1 MPKLI
6 LNTIVK
12 NESHC
17 ILTMLKSALQI
28 SDAIVIADTGSTD
41 GTQDLIRKF
50 GEENNIPTY
59 VFERPFD
66 DFEKSRNFGM
76 EKAREVVS
84 ELGWNP
90 NDCWTWWCDADETI
104 IVDSKFTKKQFNKD
118 LYMINTYIGQMKYT
132 RNTFA
137 RVSKPFRFYGPVHEF
152 IVCDDNTITSGLAEN
167 IHVDVKM
174 IGASWKGN
182 IPAKY
187 KSHAFVLEK
196 YIDENRQDP
205 RWIFY
210 TAQSWHDSASVPDN
224 REENEERLRRA
235 IKYYKERTQR
245 PDGYAEEIYYSQYRI
260 GAIMRMLEEPW
271 NLTQQELLKAYAMD
285 PLRGESIKI
294 IIDHY
299 LQVGEWHMA
308 YLYSKFCKVN
318 FHGKNPYPTRL
329 LFVDESLYTWKFAE
343 AHAAACFY
351 TGRMDEA
358 KATYNEIVNL
368 TKTHPQ
374 AFTQDDLA
382 KIAANGQFFNQPTQ
396 QKPTFEKAK

>member
-17 ILTMLKSALQI
+17 ILTMLESAIKI

-41 GTQDLIRKF
+41 GTQDMIRKF
-50 GEENNIPTY
+50 GEDNNIPTY

-66 DFEKSRNFGM
+66 NFEKSRNFGM
-76 EKAREVVS
+76 EKAREVVK
-84 ELGWNP
+84 ELGWNL

-104 IVDSKFTKKQFNKD
+104 VVDSKFSKNQFNKD
-118 LYMINTYIGQMKYT
+118 LFMINTYIGQMKYT

-152 IVCDDNTITSGLAEN
+152 IVCDDKNITSGLAEN

-174 IGASWKGN
+174 IGASWQGN

-187 KSHAFVLEK
+187 KSHAFELEK
-196 YIDENRQDP
+196 YIDADRTDP

-210 TAQSWHDSASVPDN
+210 TAQSYHDSASIPDN
-224 REENEERLRRA
+224 REENEERLRRS
-235 IKYYKERTQR
+235 IKYYKERVSRT
-245 PDGYAEEIYYSQYRI
+245 DGYVEEIFYSQYRI
-260 GAIMRMLEEPW
+260 ATIMKVLEDPW
-271 NLTQQELLKAYAMD
+271 NLVLQECLKAYSLD
-285 PLRGESIKI
+285 PMRGEPIKT
-294 IIDHY
+294 IIDYY
-299 LQVGEWHMA
+299 LQVGEWNMA
-308 YLYSKFCKVN
+308 YLYSKFAKVN

-329 LFVDESLYTWKFAE
+329 LFVDESLYIWKFAE

-358 KATYNEIVNL
+358 KANYQEIVAL

-374 AFTQDDLA
+374 NFTPEDLK
-382 KIAANGQFFNQPTQ
+382 KIEMNGQFFNR
-396 QKPTFEKAK
+396 

>member
-17 ILTMLKSALQI
+17 ILTMLKSAIQI

-41 GTQDLIRKF
+41 GTQEIIRKF

-76 EKAREVVS
+76 EKARDVVK

-90 NDCWTWWCDADETI
+90 DDCWTWWCDADETI
-104 IVDSKFTKKQFNKD
+104 VVNPKFDKKQFNKD
-118 LYMINTYIGQMKYT
+118 LFMINTYIGQMKYT

-137 RVSKPFRFYGPVHEF
+137 RTSKPFRFYGPIHEF
-152 IVCDDNTITSGLAEN
+152 IVCDDKNITSGLAEN

-174 IGASWKGN
+174 IGASWQGD
-182 IPAKY
+182 IPTKY
-187 KSHAFVLEK
+187 KNHAFVLEK
-196 YIDENRQDP
+196 YIDANRQDP

-210 TAQSWHDSASVPDN
+210 TAQSYHDSASLPDN
-224 REENEERLRRA
+224 KEENEERMRRSM
-235 IKYYKERTQR
+235 KYYRERISRT
-245 PDGYAEEIYYSQYRI
+245 DGYAEEIFYSQYRI
-260 GAIMRMLEEPW
+260 GTIMRVLEEPW
-271 NLTQQELLKAYAMD
+271 NLTHQELLKAYAMD
-285 PLRGESIKI
+285 PLRGESIKT
-294 IIDHY
+294 IIDYY
-299 LQVGEWHMA
+299 LQVNEWNMA
-308 YLYSKFCKVN
+308 YLYTKFAKVN

-329 LFVDESLYTWKFAE
+329 LFVDEALYVWKFAE

-358 KATYNEIVNL
+358 KATYQEILNIS
-368 TKTHPQ
+368 KTQPQ
-374 AFTQDDLA
+374 FFTPEDYK
-382 KIAANGQFFNQPTQ
+382 KIEMNGQFFR
-396 QKPTFEKAK
+396 

>member
-12 NESHC
+12 NEAHC
-17 ILTMLKSALQI
+17 ILTMLKSAIQI

-41 GTQDLIRKF
+41 GTQEIIKKF

-76 EKAREVVS
+76 QKARDVVS
-84 ELGWNP
+84 ELGWSP
-90 NDCWTWWCDADETI
+90 NECWTWWCDADETI
-104 IVDSKFTKKQFNKD
+104 IVDSKFTKNQFKND

-137 RVSKPFRFYGPVHEF
+137 RISKPFRFYGPIHEF
-152 IVCDDNTITSGLAEN
+152 IVCDEQNISSGLAEN

-174 IGASWKGN
+174 IGASWQGD
-182 IPAKY
+182 IPTKY

-196 YIDENRQDP
+196 YIDANRQDP

-210 TAQSWHDSASVPDN
+210 TAQSYNDSASIPDN
-224 REENEERLRRA
+224 KEENEERLRRA
-235 IKYYKERTQR
+235 LKYYRERVSR

-260 GAIMRMLEEPW
+260 GTIMRTLEEPW
-271 NLTQQELLKAYAMD
+271 NLTHQECLKAYSMD

-294 IIDHY
+294 IIDYY
-299 LQVGEWHMA
+299 LQVGEWNMA
-308 YLYSKFCKVN
+308 YLYTKFAKVN

-329 LFVDESLYTWKFAE
+329 LFVDEALYVWKFLE
-343 AHAAACFY
+343 AHAAASFY
-351 TGRMDEA
+351 CGKREEA
-358 KATYNEIVNL
+358 KSSYQEIVNISK
-368 TKTHPQ
+368 TKPQ
-374 AFTQDDLA
+374 YFTPEDFK
-382 KIAANGQFFNQPTQ
+382 KIEMNGQFF
-396 QKPTFEKAK
+396 K

>member
-17 ILTMLKSALQI
+17 ILTMLESAIKI

-41 GTQDLIRKF
+41 GTQDMIRKF

-66 DFEKSRNFGM
+66 NFEKSRNFGM
-76 EKAREVVS
+76 EKAREVVK
-84 ELGWNP
+84 ELGWNS

-104 IVDSKFTKKQFNKD
+104 VVDSKFSKNQFNKD
-118 LYMINTYIGQMKYT
+118 LFMINTYIGQMKYT

-152 IVCDDNTITSGLAEN
+152 IVCDDKNITSGLAEN

-174 IGASWKGN
+174 IGASWQGN

-187 KSHAFVLEK
+187 KSHAFELEK
-196 YIDENRQDP
+196 YIDADRTDP

-210 TAQSWHDSASVPDN
+210 TAQSYHDSASIPDN
-224 REENEERLRRA
+224 REENEERLRRS
-235 IKYYKERTQR
+235 IKYYKERVSRT
-245 PDGYAEEIYYSQYRI
+245 DGYVEEIFYSQYRI
-260 GAIMRMLEEPW
+260 ATIMKVLEDPW
-271 NLTQQELLKAYAMD
+271 NLVLQECLKAYSLD
-285 PLRGESIKI
+285 PMRGEPIKT
-294 IIDHY
+294 IIDYY
-299 LQVGEWHMA
+299 LQVGEWNMA
-308 YLYSKFCKVN
+308 YLYSKFAKVN

-329 LFVDESLYTWKFAE
+329 LFVDESLYIWKFAE

-358 KATYNEIVNL
+358 KANYQEIVAL

-374 AFTQDDLA
+374 NFTPEDLK
-382 KIAANGQFFNQPTQ
+382 KIEMNGQFFNR
-396 QKPTFEKAK
+396 

>member
-17 ILTMLKSALQI
+17 ILKMLESAIKI

-76 EKAREVVS
+76 QKSRDVVK
-84 ELGWNP
+84 ELGWDA

-104 IVDSKFTKKQFNKD
+104 IVDTKFTKNQFKND

-152 IVCDDNTITSGLAEN
+152 IVCDDKNISSGLAEN

-174 IGASWKGN
+174 IGASWQGN

-205 RWIFY
+205 RWVFY
-210 TAQSWHDSASVPDN
+210 TAQSYHDSASIPDN
-224 REENEERLRRA
+224 REENEERLRRSL
-235 IKYYKERTQR
+235 KYYRERTQR
-245 PDGYAEEIYYSQYRI
+245 LDGYPEEIYYSQYRI
-260 GAIMRMLEEPW
+260 GTIMRAMEEPW
-271 NLTQQELLKAYAMD
+271 SLTLQECLKAYAMD
-285 PLRGESIKI
+285 PVRGESIKT
-294 IIDHY
+294 IIDYY
-299 LQVGEWHMA
+299 LQNNEWHLA
-308 YLYSKFCKVN
+308 YLYTKFAKEN
-318 FHGKNPYPTRL
+318 YHGKNPYPTRL
-329 LFVDESLYTWKFAE
+329 LFVDEALYVWKFAE
-343 AHAAACFY
+343 AHAAAAFY

-358 KATYNEIVNL
+358 KANYQEIL
-368 TKTHPQ
+368 ESMKTNPQ
-374 AFTQDDLA
+374 CFSEEDIKKVQM
-382 KIAANGQFFNQPTQ
+382 NGQFFN
-396 QKPTFEKAK
+396 K